1 MKLWDKSKRLNSFRL
16 VVLRKES
23 GSEFQYL
30 ATGKSDALNWN
41 NSLNCL
47 GTAKISYWK
56 KNSEKKYVTSYSLH
70 ILAHRKLID
79 LANYH
84 DYVLSSSPHRVL
96 SFTQRFL
103 KKLGHEIW
111 RSDAAAFA
119 ENESLYGRISTEYK
133 SSKLFWRIL
142 EDNKPKNREN
152 RGKKTVHGMRRS
164 RLSGTQFSSNAVNS
178 VPLSFLPWKPC
189 LFWWPLSA
197 NSYFLVFISIFR
209 PRN

>member
-47 GTAKISYWK
+47 RTAKISYRK
-56 KNSEKKYVTSYSLH
+56 KNSPKKYVTSDSLH

-79 LANYH
+79 LANY
-84 DYVLSSSPHRVL
+84 VPSSSPHHVL

-103 KKLGHEIW
+103 KKLLW
-111 RSDAAAFA
+111 RSNAAAFA
-119 ENESLYGRISTEYK
+119 KNESLHRRISTEYK

-152 RGKKTVHGMRRS
+152 RGKKTVRI
-164 RLSGTQFSSNAVNS
+164 FAWNA
-178 VPLSFLPWKPC
+178 P
-189 LFWWPLSA
+189 
-197 NSYFLVFISIFR
+197 
-209 PRN
+209 